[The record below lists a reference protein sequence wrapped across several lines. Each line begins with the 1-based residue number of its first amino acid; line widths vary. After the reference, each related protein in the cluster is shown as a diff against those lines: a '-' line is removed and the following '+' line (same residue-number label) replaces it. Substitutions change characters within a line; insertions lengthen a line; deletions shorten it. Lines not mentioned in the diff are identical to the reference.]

1 MIRHNNHIKLDDW
14 FGDLIIA
21 QHGTSSTV
29 IGAGLLFRVVV
40 RED

>member
-1 MIRHNNHIKLDDW
+1 MTRHSNHIKLDHW
-14 FGDLIIA
+14 FGGSIIA
-21 QHGTSSTV
+21 QHGTSFTV